1 MVKFAPFVLATIT
14 VGALVG
20 WFAPDASEQMR
31 TVTASASGD
40 ASAMVPESRLDVA
53 QQDTMSGGEVV
64 LPRAVDGHFYADV
77 TIDGSTALMLVD
89 TGATMIALTDEDAA
103 AMGVYWD
110 ETAIEPVARGASGLV
125 YGVPVTLATVGLGEF
140 EAQQVEAVV
149 VPDGLDI
156 SLLGQS
162 FLSRIGK
169 VEMDQQRMI
178 LGG

>member
-1 MVKFAPFVLATIT
+1 MVKFAPFVLATII
-14 VGALVG
+14 VGASVG
-20 WFAPDASEQMR
+20 WFAPDASEQIR
-31 TVTASASGD
+31 TLGAPTTGD
-40 ASAMVPESRLDVA
+40 AALTVPENRLDVA

-77 TIDGSTALMLVD
+77 TIDGSTAHMLVD
-89 TGATMIALTDEDAA
+89 TGASMIALTDEDAA
-103 AMGVYWD
+103 AIGVHWD
-110 ETAIEPVARGASGLV
+110 ETAVQPVARGASGLV
-125 YGVPVTLATVGLGEF
+125 YGVPVTLATVGIGEL
-140 EAQQVEAVV
+140 EAQKVEAVV

-169 VEMDQQRMI
+169 VEMDQQRML